1 MVRGSPHN
9 RAVPV
14 KAVARVKILYV
25 EDDPDLCE
33 AIVQILAMWGHEAAY
48 FIRARE
54 LLKHLGTAGADDFDL
69 LITDYYVPDINGV
82 DLIKLLRVSRPGMP
96 AILLTG
102 SREPSVLKAA
112 SRIERCEVLYKPL
125 DMDELAARVEAH
137 DVRRPALHSRVA
149 GQRTA

>member
-1 MVRGSPHN
+1 MH
-9 RAVPV
+9 
-14 KAVARVKILYV
+14 AVARVKILYV

-33 AIVQILAMWGHEAAY
+33 AIVQILAMWGHEAVY

-54 LLKHLGTAGADDFDL
+54 LLKHLGTAGAEDFDL

-82 DLIKLLRVSRPGMP
+82 DLIKLLRVSRPHLP

-112 SRIERCEVLYKPL
+112 SRIEDCEVMYKPL
-125 DMDELAARVEAH
+125 DMDQLLARIEMH
-137 DVRRPALHSRVA
+137 DGRCRDVQTHAA
-149 GQRTA
+149 AQRTA